1 MRKILSLRHS
11 REGGNPSPERSPWRF
26 LWEMDWLRRTGVSRL
41 RGNDDRRGEG
51 ENGFGSLR
59 RSAEHGFTPVRRS
72 AEHGFR
78 SLRRSAEHGFT
89 LVELMV
95 VIVIIGLLATIVAI
109 NVIPATDTARVEK
122 AKADIATIEQ
132 ALEQYRLDNLA
143 YPSATDGLQ
152 ALINPPAALAQPQR
166 YRRGGYIKKLPN
178 DPWGRPYHYAV
189 PGRKGAF
196 DISSLGADGQP
207 GGDNENAD
215 IYSSEL

>member
-1 MRKILSLRHS
+1 MEQFFLRHS
-11 REGGNPSPERSPWRF
+11 GGSRNPTASLDVRDNAEEQRDPGFRRDDEVREGS
-26 LWEMDWLRRTGVSRL
+26 V
-41 RGNDDRRGEG
+41 
-51 ENGFGSLR
+51 
-59 RSAEHGFTPVRRS
+59 VV
-72 AEHGFR
+72 
-78 SLRRSAEHGFT
+78 LRRSAEHGFT

-132 ALEQYRLDNLA
+132 ALEQYRLDNLS
-143 YPSATDGLQ
+143 YPSQADGLQ
-152 ALINPPAALAQPQR
+152 ALINPPASLAQPQR
-166 YRRGGYIKKLPN
+166 YRRGGYIKKLPQ
-178 DPWGRPYHYAV
+178 DPWGRAYNYVV

-207 GGDNENAD
+207 GGESENAD